1 MKIWL
6 VTIGE
11 PLPSD
16 PGHPRLLRAGLLAE
30 TLAERGHEVLWW
42 TSAFDHVNKIFRA
55 PADMRVRVRPRLEL
69 LLMHG
74 TGYRRNLSLARIR
87 DHRTLA
93 HRFANLALREA
104 KPDIILAS
112 FPSIELCLAAA
123 RFGRAQGVPVVL
135 DVRDLW
141 PDIFLDY
148 APAPLRSLARL
159 ALSQL
164 FSETVEAFRLA
175 FAVTGITPPF
185 VQWGVQRAGRLSS
198 ALDRDFPMGYPARTP
213 NAASLSEARRWW
225 KEQHDIEVGEDLL
238 VVFFGSFGRQVDLV
252 SVLEAARRLR
262 GTSIRFVLCGTG
274 ERLTECRHL
283 VEGLDNVIQPG
294 WVDAPRIRALMDMA
308 DVGLAPYFSRS
319 DFLASY
325 PNKVLEYLS
334 GGLPVLSAI
343 SGLVG
348 ELVET
353 EGCGLVYG
361 GDSPAERLASL
372 LNELK
377 HNPDRLVAMSEN
389 ARRLFAKR
397 FSAEKV
403 YADVTDYLAQ
413 VVQATS
419 KNRSE
424 HGLH

>member
-1 MKIWL
+1 MKVWL

-16 PGHPRLLRAGLLAE
+16 PGQPRLLRAGLLAE

-42 TSAFDHVNKIFRA
+42 SSAFDHVNKTFRS
-55 PADMRVRVRPRLEL
+55 PADMRVRVRPNLEL
-69 LLMHG
+69 LLLHG

-87 DHRTLA
+87 DHRNLA
-93 HRFANLALREA
+93 RRFAKLAPGEP
-104 KPDIILAS
+104 KPDVILAS

-123 RFGRAQGVPVVL
+123 RFGRTQDVPVVL

-164 FSETVEAFRLA
+164 FSETTEAFRLA

-185 VQWGVQRAGRLSS
+185 VQWGLQRAGRLSS
-198 ALDRDFPMGYPARTP
+198 ALDRDFPMGYPARTT
-213 NAASLSEARRWW
+213 NAASLEEARCWW
-225 KEQHDIEVGEDLL
+225 KEQHNTEAGEGLL
-238 VVFFGSFGRQVDLV
+238 AVFFGSFGRQVDLV
-252 SVLEAARRLR
+252 PVLMVARHLR
-262 GTSIRFVLCGTG
+262 GTGIRFVLCGTG
-274 ERLTECRHL
+274 ERLAECRHL
-283 VEGLDNVIQPG
+283 AEGLDNVILPG

-308 DVGLAPYFSRS
+308 DVGLAPYFSRD

-348 ELVET
+348 ELIET

-372 LNELK
+372 LDELK
-377 HNPDRLVAMSEN
+377 HNPDRLVKMSEN
-389 ARRLFAKR
+389 ARRLFAER
-397 FSAEKV
+397 FSAEMV
-403 YADVTDYLAQ
+403 YAGMTDYLAQ

-419 KNRSE
+419 EDGSE
-424 HGLH
+424 HGLR